1 MEVYYK
7 DLISE
12 EASLEKLVD
21 ELMLIVQGA
30 DTLAQ
35 TANLQLAGEE
45 IMPKLERLK
54 LACRELQQRARAQA
68 SNANRLV
75 REYPYPFVGV
85 AFVAGVLTGRLLRRP
100 R

>member
-1 MEVYYK
+1 MELYYK

-12 EASLEKLVD
+12 EASVEKLVD

-30 DTLAQ
+30 DELAQ
-35 TANLQLAGEE
+35 TANLQLPREE

-54 LACRELQQRARAQA
+54 LACRELQKRARAQA
-68 SNANRLV
+68 SGANRFV
-75 REYPYPFVGV
+75 RHYPYPFVGV
-85 AFVAGVLTGRLLRRP
+85 AFVAGMLTGRLFRRS